1 MAENMMRQV
10 PGKFT
15 PTSPNGISDA
25 RPVRFFR
32 ARFGL
37 FFFLLSPRAAV
48 EESISL
54 PDLFAPVPEDSPLPM
69 ATAGGLP
76 LEDEEGEQDGA
87 CPSDAITTK
96 DLFATAAGRTWLV
109 DEDDGE

>member
-1 MAENMMRQV
+1 MRQFT
-10 PGKFT
+10 GKLT
-15 PTSPNGISDA
+15 PTSVNGISDA
-25 RPVRFFR
+25 RSVRVFR
-32 ARFGL
+32 AACFG
-37 FFFLLSPRAAV
+37 FFLLSPKAAV

-87 CPSDAITTK
+87 CLSDAITTK
-96 DLFATAAGRTWLV
+96 AFATAAECTWLV
-109 DEDDGE
+109 EEDDGE